1 MADPQKP
8 HPDWSDL
15 RRRAEAKL
23 REETVTPQRLSEAEA
38 ARLIHELRVHQV
50 ELEMQNEELRQN
62 QVQLEESRQ
71 KYVDLY
77 DFAPL
82 GYLTLDQWGR
92 ITEANLTVTTL
103 LGDERRS
110 LLGQYFW
117 VFVAEADR
125 QNFSRMLENVQNL
138 PQRRGEFRLQVDKDE
153 MRTML
158 LNVHFSQDE
167 HGHDIRRLA
176 LTDITELKQAQ
187 EKLRK
192 LTRQLLTVQ
201 ERERQRIARD
211 LHDEMGQSLMAF
223 KMKLNAFKR
232 SFKRGRED
240 WSEFDSVVDY
250 INVIAGQVRK
260 ICQSLRPGALENL
273 GLNGALRQLLAE
285 FRQHHGL
292 EVSEELDDMSGL
304 FSYEGQITVYRFFQ
318 ECLNN
323 ATRHGNATRV
333 KVSAQKRDGSVCFIC
348 EDDGIGMDLDE
359 VKSRDESQWG
369 IGLAAMEERV
379 RLLQGSFEIT
389 STKGKGTRIKITL
402 PPDKHQNEPPTS

>member
-1 MADPQKP
+1 MTDPQKP

-15 RRRAEAKL
+15 RRRAEAEL
-23 REETVTPQRLSEAEA
+23 SEEAVTPEKLSEGEA
-38 ARLIHELRVHQV
+38 TRLIHELRVHQV

-62 QVQLEESRQ
+62 QVLLEEARQ

-82 GYLTLDQWGR
+82 GYLTLDRWGR
-92 ITEANLTVTTL
+92 ITEANLSATTTL
-103 LGDERRS
+103 GVERRS

-117 VFVAEADR
+117 LFVAEADR
-125 QNFSRMLENVQNL
+125 RSFSLMLENVQNL
-138 PQRRGEFRLQVDKDE
+138 PQRRGEFRLQVDKGE
-153 MRTML
+153 VRTML

-167 HGHDIRRLA
+167 HGQDIRRLA
-176 LTDITELKQAQ
+176 LTDITDLKRAQ
-187 EKLRK
+187 EKLRQ
-192 LTRQLLTVQ
+192 LNRQLLTVQ

-211 LHDEMGQSLMAF
+211 LHDEMGQSLMAL
-223 KMKLNAFKR
+223 KMQLNAFKR
-232 SFKRGRED
+232 GFKRGRED
-240 WSEFDSVVDY
+240 WSEFDSVVDH
-250 INVIAGQVRK
+250 INVIAEQARK
-260 ICQSLRPGALENL
+260 ICQSLRPTTLENL
-273 GLNGALRQLLAE
+273 GLNGALRQLLGE
-285 FRQHHGL
+285 FQKHHGL
-292 EVSEELDDMSGL
+292 EVSEELDDISGL
-304 FSYEGQITVYRFFQ
+304 FSSEGQITVYRLFQ

-348 EDDGIGMDLDE
+348 EDDGIGMDLDK